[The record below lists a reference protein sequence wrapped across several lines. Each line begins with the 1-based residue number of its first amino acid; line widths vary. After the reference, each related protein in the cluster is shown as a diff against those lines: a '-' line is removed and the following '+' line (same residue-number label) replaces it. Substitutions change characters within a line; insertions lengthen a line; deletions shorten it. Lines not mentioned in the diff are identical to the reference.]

1 MPGLLVP
8 CNYSVLNCC
17 FLLLNKPMSEK
28 VQEVVERE
36 REGRQG
42 WRGCCR
48 DIWHQSCGNHQC
60 KQTWL
65 KNYIRAALP
74 AVTNCSC
81 KSLDVPP
88 IHCPLGPCTSSPTL
102 PTLATASAAPVSW
115 YVLSCYL
122 VTLYGC
128 TSYCCCCCCCCPCGT
143 NQSIEF
149 LYPFLYCAQ
158 CWFCALFN

>member
-28 VQEVVERE
+28 VQEGVERE
-36 REGRQG
+36 VQG
-42 WRGCCR
+42 WRGSCR
-48 DIWHQSCGNHQC
+48 DIWHQSCGNHQS

-81 KSLDVPP
+81 KSPDVPP
-88 IHCPLGPCTSSPTL
+88 IRCPLTSSLAPSPTL

-128 TSYCCCCCCCCPCGT
+128 TSYCCCSCCCCCPCGT

-149 LYPFLYCAQ
+149 LYPFLYCAL